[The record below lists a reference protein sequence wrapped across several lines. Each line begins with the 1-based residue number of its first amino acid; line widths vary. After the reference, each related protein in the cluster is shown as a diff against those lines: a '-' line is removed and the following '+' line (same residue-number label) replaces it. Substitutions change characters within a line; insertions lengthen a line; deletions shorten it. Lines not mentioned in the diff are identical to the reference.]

1 MINIR
6 VYKGYLMILIAF
18 GIMALLIFFPL
29 VMGINLSFTNRNLLY
44 PTTQYVGFNNYI
56 SLLSDG
62 EFWVAFLHSGILV
75 FAAVAMEYILGILLA
90 LSLKQSVPGIHF
102 FRSVVM
108 ITWVIPIVATVIMWQ
123 FMSQPGYGFINMIL
137 SSIGLKNYATYFFG
151 SMTFAFPMI
160 VILNLWRNVPFFG
173 IAFLAAMQAIPDEL
187 YEAASIDG
195 ASKWQKF
202 KYITLPGI
210 KYTGLIM
217 ITIHVIW
224 TFNQFSMIYIATGG
238 GPVNVTDVLP
248 TYLYRQVWSNYN
260 IGYGASI
267 GVVML
272 LILLA
277 FFFIFNKTYG
287 RETS

>member
-1 MINIR
+1 MKI
-6 VYKGYLMILIAF
+6 YKGYLMLLISF
-18 GIMALLIFFPL
+18 GIMAVLIFYPL
-29 VMGINLSFTNRNLLY
+29 VIGINLSFTNRNLLY
-44 PTTQYVGFNNYI
+44 PTTQYIGFNNYI
-56 SLLSDG
+56 NLLHDS
-62 EFWVAFLHSGILV
+62 EFWIAFLHSGILV
-75 FAAVAMEYILGILLA
+75 GVVVTLEYVFGILLA
-90 LSLKQSVPGIHF
+90 LTLKQNIPGIHF

-160 VILNLWRNVPFFG
+160 MILHLWRNVPFFG
-173 IAFLAAMQAIPDEL
+173 LAFLAAMQAIPDEL

-195 ASKWQKF
+195 ASKWEKF
-202 KYITLPGI
+202 RHITLPGI
-210 KYTGLIM
+210 KYTALIM

-224 TFNQFSMIYIATGG
+224 TFNQFSIIYLATGG
-238 GPVNVTDVLP
+238 GPINATDVLP

-267 GVVML
+267 GVLML
-272 LILLA
+272 LVLLA
-277 FFFIFNKTYG
+277 FFFIFNRAYG
-287 RETS
+287 RKTS

>member
-1 MINIR
+1 MKT
-6 VYKGYLMILIAF
+6 YKGYLMLLIAF
-18 GIMALLIFFPL
+18 GIMGVLVFVPLII
-29 VMGINLSFTNRNLLY
+29 GINLSFTNRNLLY
-44 PTTQYVGFNNYI
+44 PTTQYIGFNNYVN
-56 SLLSDG
+56 LLHDS
-62 EFWVAFLHSGILV
+62 EFWIAFLHSGILV
-75 FAAVAMEYILGILLA
+75 SVVVTLEYIFGILLA
-90 LSLKQSVPGIHF
+90 LTLKQNVPGSHF
-102 FRSVVM
+102 FRSIVM
-108 ITWVIPIVATVIMWQ
+108 VTWVIPIVATVIMWQ

-160 VILNLWRNVPFFG
+160 MILNLWRNVPFFG

-195 ASKWQKF
+195 ASKWQNF
-202 KYITLPGI
+202 RYITLPGI
-210 KYTGLIM
+210 KYTAMIM

-224 TFNQFSMIYIATGG
+224 TFNQFSIVYIATGG
-238 GPVNVTDVLP
+238 GPINVTDVLP

-267 GVVML
+267 GVLML

-277 FFFIFNKTYG
+277 FFFIFNRTYG
-287 RETS
+287 REAT

>member
-1 MINIR
+1 MR
-6 VYKGYLMILIAF
+6 TYKGYIMLLVAF
-18 GIMALLIFFPL
+18 GITALLIFVPL
-29 VMGINLSFTNRNLLY
+29 IIGINLSFTNRNLLY
-44 PTTQYVGFNNYI
+44 PTTQYVGLNNYI
-56 SLLSDG
+56 NLFHDP
-62 EFWVAFLHSGILV
+62 EFWIAFLHSGILV
-75 FAAVAMEYILGILLA
+75 SVVVALEYVLGILLA
-90 LSLKQSVPGIHF
+90 LTLKQNIPGIHF
-102 FRSVVM
+102 FRGIVM
-108 ITWVIPIVATVIMWQ
+108 VTWVIPIVATVIMWQ

-137 SSIGLKNYATYFFG
+137 TSIGLKNYATYFFG

-160 VILNLWRNVPFFG
+160 MILHLWRNVPFFG
-173 IAFLAAMQAIPDEL
+173 IAFLAAMQAIPEEL

-195 ASKWQKF
+195 ASKWERF

-224 TFNQFSMIYIATGG
+224 TFNQFSIVYIATGG
-238 GPVNVTDVLP
+238 GPINATDVLP

-267 GVVML
+267 GVIML

-277 FFFIFNKTYG
+277 FFFIFNRTYG
-287 RETS
+287 RETT